1 MLQVAVH
8 PLHELRRVKNTTLL
22 LKQTNGGKALTYD
35 KYVQLLSIAA
45 SDYDN
50 VQISAKGK

>member
-8 PLHELRRVKNTTLL
+8 PLRELRQVKNTALL
-22 LKQTNGGKALTYD
+22 LKQTNGDKDHTYD
-35 KYVQLLSIAA
+35 EYIQLLSFAA

-50 VQISAKGK
+50 G